1 MFIKDQVNAINT
13 PTWIRVNEDAQR
25 QHYRNQFVNEY
36 GGRFIQNGRY
46 VTWDNTDD
54 ISHITDRYVIKT
66 PDNKIELTEVFSVYC
81 KENNLNKAAMYATLR
96 GVRNHHKKY
105 KLIKIPE

>member
-1 MFIKDQVNAINT
+1 MFVKNHVNAINT
-13 PTWIRVNEDAQR
+13 PTWVRLNEDAQR
-25 QHYRNQFVNEY
+25 QHYRRQFITEY
-36 GGRFIQNGRY
+36 GGKFTQSGSY
-46 VTWDNTDD
+46 VMWDNTDD

-66 PDNKIELTEVFSVYC
+66 PDNKLEITEVFSVYC

>member
-1 MFIKDQVNAINT
+1 M
-13 PTWIRVNEDAQR
+13 
-25 QHYRNQFVNEY
+25 
-36 GGRFIQNGRY
+36 
-46 VTWDNTDD
+46 WDNTDD

-66 PDNKIELTEVFSVYC
+66 PDNKLELTEVFSVYC